1 MEYIEDP
8 EEFIEDEE
16 YFDEDELEEDFEDE
30 EFNEDEECDLP
41 SCAKSKK
48 VSLTSLEGLKKHFD
62 EVLLERTE
70 FCNVLTLRDK
80 ANRTNYDW
88 IVWLQVKIPFK
99 NHNSHAGHSDEE
111 YIEGVCKKIL
121 EWVDL
126 LKNFEKSENKQL
138 SLFADG
144 SDDEFEPEPESP
156 SAGSEGS
163 WSKYHREL
171 ERVRKSNLRKRYTF
185 FELCD
190 VANSWYAYHDPCV
203 VKSWISQ
210 LPKNNAEMIE
220 LVKDAIVK
228 GSTSEEGHGRFE
240 EFWWD
245 DSTKYM
251 TRDGALSDFEIIARV
266 KHLIRLYLVPY
277 TRCFHV
283 STDNSYSFWEL
294 ETKTDYRFWFDGGK
308 IQGSSWLRSDEL
320 PEYELYDEEF
330 ISWLRDYFHIEYKEV
345 ISDDDVLRRSLEN
358 LFARAYRKDET
369 SFDPVEE
376 IKKAKSFNEFKSKA
390 LAHAKLGN
398 GGGSGYSIDGFST
411 SYDLFAGRKGIVL
424 TVRQL
429 IQLRVQLNRSIDGM
443 EVESYDN
450 QSVYVY
456 KLTFDQALE
465 RAYELFG
472 PQKPKQL
479 DLFDFLAA

>member
-1 MEYIEDP
+1 MEYLEDLDTD
-8 EEFIEDEE
+8 IEDEDSFGE
-16 YFDEDELEEDFEDE
+16 DGLDEDFDE
-30 EFNEDEECDLP
+30 EECEDSECGLP
-41 SCAKSKK
+41 ECAKTKK

-126 LKNFEKSENKQL
+126 LKNFDKSENKQL
-138 SLFADG
+138 LLFDDS
-144 SDDEFEPEPESP
+144 SDDELEPEPESP
-156 SAGSEGS
+156 SGGSEGS

-171 ERVRKSNLRKRYTF
+171 ERVKKNNLRKRYTF

-203 VKSWISQ
+203 VKSWIDK
-210 LPKNNAEMIE
+210 LPKNNKEMIE

-228 GSTSEEGHGRFE
+228 GTTSEEGHGRFE

-320 PEYELYDEEF
+320 PEYELYDVEF
-330 ISWLRDYFHIEYKEV
+330 IAWLREHFNIAHKEI
-345 ISDDDVLRRSLEN
+345 ISDEDVLRLTLEQ
-358 LFARAYRKDET
+358 LFARAFKEDDT
-369 SFDPVEE
+369 SFDALEE
-376 IKKAKSFNEFKSKA
+376 IKKSKSFNEFKAKA
-390 LAHAKLGN
+390 LSRAKLGN
-398 GGGSGYSIDGFST
+398 GGSGGYFKDGFST
-411 SYDLFAGRKGIVL
+411 DIDLFAGKKGHVIKI
-424 TVRQL
+424 RQL
-429 IQLRVQLNRSIDGM
+429 AQLRIDLGRSIESM
-443 EVESYDN
+443 EVDN
-450 QSVYVY
+450 YWQRDVYVY
-456 KLTFDQALE
+456 KLTFAEALE
-465 RAYELFG
+465 KAYALFG

-479 DLFDFLAA
+479 DLFHFLAA